1 VVDQLARLAYEAS
14 LRSLDKQ
21 DEVFSELRARTGLVL
36 AASALAASFLGDTAL
51 DNGSLWLIVLALL
64 AFACSVGAS
73 IYVLLPK
80 RDLIFSLAGSA
91 VYEQLYEFREDIDEV
106 HRRLAYDLDRFREQ
120 NDDALQSLL
129 LGFRTASLALAA
141 EVIFL
146 LLAVGGTLD

>member
-1 VVDQLARLAYEAS
+1 
-14 LRSLDKQ
+14 LDKQ
-21 DEVFSELRARTGLVL
+21 DEVFRELRARTGLVL

-51 DNGSLWLIVLALL
+51 DNGPLLLTVLALV

-80 RDLIFSLAGSA
+80 RDLIFSLAGSTI
-91 VYEQLYEFREDIDEV
+91 YEELYEFRDDIDEV
-106 HRRLAYDLDRFREQ
+106 YRRLAYDLDRFRER
-120 NDDALQSLL
+120 NDDALQSLVR
-129 LGFRTASLALAA
+129 GFRTASLALAA

>member
-1 VVDQLARLAYEAS
+1 MADELAYLAYESS

-51 DNGSLWLIVLALL
+51 DNGPLLLTVLALV
-64 AFACSVGAS
+64 AFASSVGAS

-80 RDLIFSLAGSA
+80 RDLIFSLAGSTI
-91 VYEQLYEFREDIDEV
+91 YEELYEFRDDIDEV
-106 HRRLAYDLDRFREQ
+106 YRRLAYDLDRFRER

-129 LGFRTASLALAA
+129 RGFRTASLALAA

-146 LLAVGGTLD
+146 LLTVGGTLD